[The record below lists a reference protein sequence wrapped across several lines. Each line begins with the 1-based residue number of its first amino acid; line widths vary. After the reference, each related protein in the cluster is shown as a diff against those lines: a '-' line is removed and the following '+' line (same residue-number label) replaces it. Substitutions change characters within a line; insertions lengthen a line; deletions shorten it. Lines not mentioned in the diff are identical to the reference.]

1 MTQAFISQF
10 CARRTGVIVHVTSGA
25 TLVPMPLA
33 IARVVS
39 KQVAEP
45 VWLARSSTVFCANGQ
60 MAASYHALV
69 FQSFYL
75 FPWKRA
81 AKLNYDAH

>member
-1 MTQAFISQF
+1 M
-10 CARRTGVIVHVTSGA
+10 IVHVTSGA

-45 VWLARSSTVFCANGQ
+45 VWLARSLDGVLCQRPDGRELPCIGISIFLSVSLEARRQ
-60 MAASYHALV
+60 VEL
-69 FQSFYL
+69 
-75 FPWKRA
+75 
-81 AKLNYDAH
+81 